1 MSATKT
7 KATALELDALRK
19 QLEKGEKLLFTHAPE
34 GFDAFLCADIAR
46 ALSGK
51 AEERPAVFVH
61 VARDSARS
69 ASFRDA
75 LRFAAPEIDILDVP
89 GWDCQPYDRVS
100 PHAGVVARR
109 MTALSRLA
117 KTASSAERPRVVTT
131 TVDCLLQRVPMRK
144 QVAAESFSAAPGNVV
159 KLDELSHWLE
169 ANGFLRASTVRE
181 TGEYAQRGGL
191 IDLFPPGLPAPIRL
205 DFFGD
210 TLESIRSF
218 DPDTQRATGQLRAL
232 DLTPMSELR
241 LTSDAMRRFRQ
252 AYATRFGGQTRG
264 DALYEAVSEGR
275 RYHGMEHWLPLFYER
290 MDTLFDYLGDAPLM
304 LDSLVD
310 EASSERLKQIADY
323 YDARKEAH
331 DLDPAAS
338 GYKPLEPAALYLS
351 AEEWRD
357 ALAERAGAQFT
368 PFAAPERADAID
380 CGARPGR
387 DFAAERNTPDVNVF
401 QAAADHVT
409 ALRADGRPVIVAGWS
424 DGSCERL
431 GHVLGEHG
439 LRDLATATSL
449 PAALARGRAKDG
461 GGVSLAVLGVEHG
474 FETDSY
480 VVLGEQDIL
489 GDRLVRRRRKRKSSE
504 NLLGEVAALTAGDL
518 VVHVDHGI
526 GRFIGLETIA
536 AAGAPHDCLEL
547 HYAGG
552 DKLYLPVEN
561 IELLT
566 RYGGEDAEAQL
577 DRLGGAGWQTRKSR
591 MKNRIREMAKGL
603 IAIAAQ
609 RQLRQAP
616 KLVPPEGLY
625 DEFCARFPYD
635 ETEDQLAA
643 IDAVFDDFASGR
655 PMDRLVCGD
664 VGFGKT
670 EVALRAAF
678 CAAINGKQVAVVA
691 PTTLLARQHY
701 KTFSARFSG
710 LPVKIGRLSRMVGV
724 AEARETKKELAE
736 GSCDIL
742 VGTHAILGKGVSFKD
757 LGLVIIDEEQ
767 HFGVGH
773 KERLKELR
781 AEVHVLTLSATPIP
795 RTLQLAMTGVRELS
809 LIATPPV
816 DRLAVRSFITPFD
829 PLIVRE
835 ALLRERYRGGQA
847 FFVCPRIE
855 DLEEAGAFLREN
867 LPEAKFVVAHGQ
879 MPPSELED
887 KMSAF
892 YDGKFDILLSTTI
905 VESGLDI
912 PTANTL
918 IVWRADM
925 FGLAQLYQL
934 RGRVGRSKTRAYAL
948 FTTPAN
954 RSMTPQAQK
963 RLEVL
968 QSLDTLG
975 AGFQLASHD
984 LDLRGAGNLLGDEQS
999 GHIKEV
1005 GYELYQ
1011 QMLTDAITLL
1021 KAGVEEPQEELWS
1034 PTIALGAPVTIPED
1048 YVADLTLRL
1057 QLYRRLSTLE
1067 TDEDI
1072 ESFAAEMID
1081 RFGPAPPEVEQLLEI
1096 VAIKALCRRAHVEK
1110 LDAGPKGV
1118 IIAFRENHFADPAG
1132 LVRYV
1137 AEQGTSAKVRPDMR
1151 IVFIREFD
1159 SMKQRLA
1166 GARRILRA
1174 LVGIA
1179 EKGKA
1184 S

>member
-1 MSATKT
+1 MKT
-7 KATALELDALRK
+7 KGAAAALEAARARLAA
-19 QLEKGEKLLFTHAPE
+19 GGKLLFARAPE
-34 GFDAFLCADIAR
+34 GFDAFLCADLAR
-46 ALSGK
+46 ALARG
-51 AEERPAVFVH
+51 AEGRPAVFVH
-61 VARDSARS
+61 VARDAARS
-69 ASFRDA
+69 AAFREA
-75 LRFAAPEIDILDVP
+75 LRFANPDVEILDVP

-100 PHAGVVARR
+100 PHAGIAARR

-117 KTASSAERPRVVTT
+117 RASSSAERPRIVTT
-131 TVDCLLQRVPMRK
+131 TADCLLQRGPPK
-144 QVAAESFSAAPGNVV
+144 KIIAAESFSAAPGNVV
-159 KLDELSHWLE
+159 KLDELAHWLE

-191 IDLFPPGLPAPIRL
+191 IDLFPPGLPSPIRL

-218 DPDTQRATGQLRAL
+218 DPETQRATGQLRAL

-241 LTSDAMRRFRQ
+241 LTSDTMRRFRQ
-252 AYATRFGGQTRG
+252 NYAARFGGQTRG

-304 LDSLVD
+304 LDALVED
-310 EASSERLKQIADY
+310 SAGERLKQIADY
-323 YDARKEAH
+323 YDARREAN
-331 DLDPAAS
+331 DLDPANS
-338 GYKPLEPAALYLS
+338 TYKPLEPGALYLTN
-351 AEEWRD
+351 EEWRE
-357 ALAERAGAQFT
+357 ALASRAAAHFS
-368 PFAAPERADAID
+368 PFASESGEAID
-380 CGARPGR
+380 CGVAPGR
-387 DFAAERNTPDVNVF
+387 DFAPERNEPEVNVF
-401 QAAADHVT
+401 QAAADHVQ
-409 ALRADGRPVIVAGWS
+409 ALRGAGKTVIVAGWS

-431 GHVLGEHG
+431 GHVLQEHG
-439 LRDLATATSL
+439 LRDLSPAASL
-449 PAALARGRAKDG
+449 PAALAQGREKGQG
-461 GGVSLAVLGVEHG
+461 GLTLAVLGVEHG
-474 FETDSY
+474 FETDAY
-480 VVLGEQDIL
+480 ALVGEQDIL
-489 GDRLVRRRRKRKSSE
+489 GDRLVRRRRKRKPTE

-526 GRFIGLETIA
+526 GRFVGLETIT

-577 DRLGGAGWQTRKSR
+577 DKLGGAGWQTRKAR
-591 MKNRIREMAKGL
+591 MKNRIREMAKSL

-643 IDAVFDDFASGR
+643 IDAVLDDLGAGR

-678 CAAINGKQVAVVA
+678 CSAINGKQVAVVA

-701 KTFSARFSG
+701 KTFSARFAG
-710 LPVKIGRLSRMVGV
+710 LPIKIGRLSRMVGA
-724 AEARETKKELAE
+724 AEARETKRELAE
-736 GSCDIL
+736 GKVEIL
-742 VGTHAILGKGVSFKD
+742 VGTHAVLGKGVTFSD

-809 LIATPPV
+809 LITTPPV
-816 DRLAVRSFITPFD
+816 DRLAVRSFISPFD

-855 DLEEAGAFLREN
+855 DLEEAAAFLREN
-867 LPEAKFVVAHGQ
+867 VPESKYVLAHGQ
-879 MPPSELED
+879 MSASELED

-905 VESGLDI
+905 IESGLDI

-954 RSMTPQAQK
+954 RTITPQAQK

-968 QSLDTLG
+968 QTLDTLG

-984 LDLRGAGNLLGDEQS
+984 LDIRGAGNLLGEEQS

-1011 QMLTDAITLL
+1011 QMLGDAIAML
-1021 KAGVEEPQEELWS
+1021 KAGVEEPQEEVWS
-1034 PTIALGAPVTIPED
+1034 PTIAIGAPVTIPED
-1048 YVADLTLRL
+1048 YVPDLTLRL

-1067 TDEDI
+1067 TDQDI

-1081 RFGPAPPEVEQLLEI
+1081 RFGPIPPEVEQLFEI
-1096 VAIKALCRRAHVEK
+1096 VAIKAMCRRAHVEK
-1110 LDAGPKGV
+1110 VDAGPKGV
-1118 IIAFRENHFADPAG
+1118 IISFRDNHFADPAG

-1137 AEQGTSAKVRPDMR
+1137 AEQGTQAKVRPDMR
-1151 IVFIREFD
+1151 IVFIREFET
-1159 SMKQRLA
+1159 MKQRLA
-1166 GARRILRA
+1166 GTRRILRA

-1179 EKGKA
+1179 EKKA

>member
-1 MSATKT
+1 MSKVAAKT
-7 KATALELDALRK
+7 KGAAGALESARARLASGGRLIFSR
-19 QLEKGEKLLFTHAPE
+19 APE
-34 GFDAFLCADIAR
+34 GFDAFLCADLAR
-46 ALSGK
+46 ALARA
-51 AEERPAVFVH
+51 AEGRPAVFVH
-61 VARDSARS
+61 VARDAARS
-69 ASFRDA
+69 AAFREA
-75 LRFAAPEIDILDVP
+75 LRFANPEVEILDMP

-100 PHAGVVARR
+100 PHAGVAARR

-117 KTASSAERPRVVTT
+117 RASSSAERPRILTT
-131 TVDCLLQRVPMRK
+131 TADCLLQRVPPK
-144 QVAAESFSAAPGNVV
+144 KTVAAESFSAAPGNVV
-159 KLDELSHWLE
+159 KLDELAHWLE

-218 DPDTQRATGQLRAL
+218 DPETQRATGQLRAL

-241 LTSDAMRRFRQ
+241 LTSDSMRRFRQ
-252 AYATRFGGQTRG
+252 NYAARFGGQTRG

-304 LDSLVD
+304 LDALLEESAD
-310 EASSERLKQIADY
+310 ERLKQIADY
-323 YDARKEAH
+323 YDARKEAN
-331 DLDPAAS
+331 DLDPANS
-338 GYKPLEPAALYLS
+338 TYKPLEPGALYLTRDEWREALATRATAHFSPFASES
-351 AEEWRD
+351 AE
-357 ALAERAGAQFT
+357 
-368 PFAAPERADAID
+368 AID
-380 CGARPGR
+380 CGVAPGR
-387 DFAAERNTPDVNVF
+387 DFAPERNEPEVNVF
-401 QAAADHVT
+401 QVAAEHVQ
-409 ALRADGRPVIVAGWS
+409 ALRGAGKTVIVAGWS

-431 GHVLGEHG
+431 GHVLEEHG
-439 LRDLATATSL
+439 LRDLEPVASL
-449 PAALARGRAKDG
+449 PAALAQGREKGQG
-461 GGVSLAVLGVEHG
+461 GLALAVLGVEHG
-474 FETDSY
+474 FETDAY
-480 VVLGEQDIL
+480 ALLGEQDIL
-489 GDRLVRRRRKRKSSE
+489 GDRLVRRRRKRKPSE

-526 GRFIGLETIA
+526 GRFIGLETIT

-577 DRLGGAGWQTRKSR
+577 DKLGGAGWQTRKAR

-635 ETEDQLAA
+635 ETEDQLGA
-643 IDAVFDDFASGR
+643 IEAVLDDLGAGR

-701 KTFSARFSG
+701 KTFSARFAG
-710 LPVKIGRLSRMVGV
+710 LPIKIGRLSRMVGA
-724 AEARETKKELAE
+724 AEARETKRELAE
-736 GSCDIL
+736 GKVEIL
-742 VGTHAILGKGVSFKD
+742 IGTHAILGKGVNFSD

-809 LIATPPV
+809 LITTPPV
-816 DRLAVRSFITPFD
+816 DRLAVRSFVSPFD

-855 DLEEAGAFLREN
+855 DLEEAAAFLREHA
-867 LPEAKFVVAHGQ
+867 PESKYVVAHGQ
-879 MPPSELED
+879 MSASELED

-905 VESGLDI
+905 IESGLDI

-954 RSMTPQAQK
+954 RTITPQAQK

-968 QSLDTLG
+968 QTLDTLG

-984 LDLRGAGNLLGDEQS
+984 LDIRGAGNLLGEEQS

-1011 QMLTDAITLL
+1011 QMLGDAIAML
-1021 KAGVEEPQEELWS
+1021 KAGVDEPEEEVWS
-1034 PTIALGAPVTIPED
+1034 PTIAIGAPVTIPED
-1048 YVADLTLRL
+1048 YVPDLTLRL

-1067 TDEDI
+1067 TDQDI

-1081 RFGPAPPEVEQLLEI
+1081 RFGPIPPEVEQLFEI
-1096 VAIKALCRRAHVEK
+1096 VAIKAMCRRAHVEK
-1110 LDAGPKGV
+1110 VDAGPKGV
-1118 IIAFRENHFADPAG
+1118 IVSFRDNHFADPAG

-1137 AEQGTSAKVRPDMR
+1137 AEQGTQAKVRPDMR
-1151 IVFIREFD
+1151 IVFIREFET
-1159 SMKQRLA
+1159 MKQRLA
-1166 GARRILRA
+1166 GTRRILRA

-1179 EKGKA
+1179 EKKA